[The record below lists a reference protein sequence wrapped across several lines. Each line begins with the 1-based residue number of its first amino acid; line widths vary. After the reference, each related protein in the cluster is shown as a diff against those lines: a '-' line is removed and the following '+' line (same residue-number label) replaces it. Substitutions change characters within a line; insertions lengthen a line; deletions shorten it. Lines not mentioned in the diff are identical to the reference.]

1 MSEREELNEEKIN
14 FLEGELKETTVRAE
28 AAERNSAV
36 LQNNI
41 LESETE
47 INRWIKMTEDMQ
59 NSMLTMD
66 DVADDPAYLCFSGGN
81 EDSRP
86 GSVGAIASKFGERG
100 DSRSESR
107 AG

>member
-1 MSEREELNEEKIN
+1 M
-14 FLEGELKETTVRAE
+14 G
-28 AAERNSAV
+28 
-36 LQNNI
+36 
-41 LESETE
+41 ESETE
-47 INRWIKMTEDMQ
+47 INRWIKMREDMQ

-66 DVADDPAYLCFSGGN
+66 DVADDPAYLCFSAGNN

-107 AG
+107 ADMESGRRDSVKSEEEQDNTQREQTPMPEMNAEPESEAES